1 MQMEWQN
8 PVMGN
13 RKSAVVAEKI
23 KTMILGNDYQPGDKL
38 PSENEIANLLSVSRA
53 TVREGFHALELI
65 GIIKVKPGVG
75 AFVKDSNIFNLLEF
89 SDSRLTILFASEAFT
104 IYEVLEAR
112 KIIDTSIAELLAENV
127 ALKDLSVLEESLSEM
142 GKSFNNENGFKGA
155 DRKFHR
161 ELARL
166 TKNRLIQVLANS
178 MYQIFW
184 ERFSSNHFVYSVN
197 PQLAKRIFNIHKQI
211 LEALKQHNSRKA
223 RFYMLK
229 HTKSTSEIYQEYIEK
244 TKRQNGR

>member
-1 MQMEWQN
+1 MELLN

-23 KTMILGNDYQPGDKL
+23 KTMILSNHYQPGDKL

-53 TVREGFHALELI
+53 TVREGFHALELV

-89 SDSRLTILFASEAFT
+89 SDSRLTTLFASEVFT
-104 IYEVLEAR
+104 IYEILEAR

-127 ALKDLSVLEESLSEM
+127 ALKDLSILEESLTEM
-142 GKSFNNENGFKGA
+142 GRSFNNEIGFKDA

-161 ELARL
+161 ELAKL
-166 TKNRLIQVLANS
+166 TKNRLIEALANS

-197 PQLAKRIFNIHKQI
+197 PQLAKRIFNLHKKL
-211 LEALKQHNSRKA
+211 LEALKQHNLKKA
-223 RFYMLK
+223 RSYMIK
-229 HTKSTSEIYQEYIEK
+229 HTTSSYEIYQGYVEK
-244 TKRQNGR
+244 TKRPNGR

>member
-23 KTMILGNDYQPGDKL
+23 KTMILGNNYQPGDKL
-38 PSENEIANLLSVSRA
+38 PSENEIANLFSVSRA

-65 GIIKVKPGVG
+65 GIIKVKQGVG

-89 SDSRLTILFASEAFT
+89 SGTGLKTLFASEAFT
-104 IYEVLEAR
+104 IYEILEAR
-112 KIIDTSIAELLAENV
+112 KIIDRSIAELLAENV
-127 ALKDLSVLEESLSEM
+127 DLDGFSVLDESLSAM
-142 GKSFNNENGFKGA
+142 GRSFNNETAFKSA
-155 DRKFHR
+155 DMKFHR

-166 TKNRLIQVLANS
+166 TNNRLIEVLANS

-184 ERFSSNHFVYSVN
+184 ERFSTNHLVYSVN
-197 PQLAKRIFNIHKQI
+197 PNLAKRIFNIHKK
-211 LEALKQHNSRKA
+211 LLDALKSHNTSKA
-223 RFYMLK
+223 RSYMLK
-229 HTKSTSEIYQEYIEK
+229 HTKSSYEIYQGYIEK
-244 TKRQNGR
+244 TKRPDER